1 MKELT
6 DDEIKN
12 LPFLTEEE
20 ILLSKEAAIEETIRL
35 FLEKAKKTD
44 ELYDKGLLK

>member
-6 DDEIKN
+6 D
-12 LPFLTEEE
+12 EE
-20 ILLSKEAAIEETIRL
+20 IILSKEAAIEETIRL

-44 ELYDKGLLK
+44 ELYDKSLLK